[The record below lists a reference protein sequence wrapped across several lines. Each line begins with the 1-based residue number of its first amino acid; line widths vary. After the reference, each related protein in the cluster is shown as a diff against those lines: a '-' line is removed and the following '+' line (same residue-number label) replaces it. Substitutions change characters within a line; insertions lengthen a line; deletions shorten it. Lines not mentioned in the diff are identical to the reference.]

1 MSTKLEKLEHQAAK
15 LRQQIAKERRQS
27 AKKKTESENAAIVA
41 VIRNEFAVDPNLSNP
56 RFISKLVAVLS
67 GKKIT
72 APVAEPVD
80 PKPEGI
86 AADETS
92 LGV

>member
-1 MSTKLEKLEHQAAK
+1 MPSKLEKLELQAAK

-27 AKKKTESENAAIVA
+27 AKKKTEAENAAIVA
-41 VIRNEFAVDPNLSNP
+41 LVRNEFAADPNLSNP
-56 RFISKLVAVLS
+56 RFIGELVAVLT
-67 GKKIT
+67 GIKTT
-72 APVAEPVD
+72 APV
-80 PKPEGI
+80 EGI

>member
-1 MSTKLEKLEHQAAK
+1 MPTKLEKLELQAAK

-27 AKKKTESENAAIVA
+27 AKKKTEAENAAIIAIV
-41 VIRNEFAVDPNLSNP
+41 RNEFAADPNLSNP
-56 RFISKLVAVLS
+56 RFISELIAILS

-72 APVAEPVD
+72 EPVD

-86 AADETS
+86 AANETS
-92 LGV
+92 LGI